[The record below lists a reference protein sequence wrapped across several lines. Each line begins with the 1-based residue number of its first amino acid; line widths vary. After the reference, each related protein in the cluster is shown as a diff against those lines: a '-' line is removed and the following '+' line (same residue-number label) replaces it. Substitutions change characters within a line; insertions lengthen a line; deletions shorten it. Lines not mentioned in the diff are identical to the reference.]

1 MEANKTVLILALFY
15 RSSHFSRTDA
25 FSRFLVVWKHGP
37 TEPRCEREA
46 AADMRAVWYEGGGP
60 AAEVLRIGELEA
72 PQPGEG
78 EVRVKVAYSSVNPFD
93 IKKRVHGAELA
104 YWDRVVPHVDGS
116 GEIESVGGG
125 VSESRVGERVWLFGA
140 QVGQAM
146 GSCAEYCVLPEWKAV
161 ALPEAV
167 SLQHGACLPV
177 PVVTALESLSVVDS
191 LAGRSVLVAGG
202 AGRVGACSVQ
212 IASAAGAR
220 VIATASSGKC
230 TGVESLG
237 AERCFDYRDPELH
250 SQLHECVG
258 KRGFDLVVESRFGG
272 NAELNSRV
280 LARGGT
286 ISAYGVDDAPTPE
299 IPARRLMMKNANC
312 RFLGIFVLSRKR
324 LSTLFE
330 QVNRVAVA
338 PGFEFRIG
346 AEVSLDEVATLH
358 QRVEGGAV
366 PGAALIRI

>member
-1 MEANKTVLILALFY
+1 M
-15 RSSHFSRTDA
+15 RTRYKRD
-25 FSRFLVVWKHGP
+25 G
-37 TEPRCEREA
+37 
-46 AADMRAVWYEGGGP
+46 AADMRAAWYESGGP
-60 AAEVLRIGELEA
+60 ATEVLQIGDLEA

-78 EVRVKVAYSSVNPFD
+78 EVRVKIAYSSVHHHD

-104 YWDRVVPHVDGS
+104 NWSRIVPHVDGS
-116 GEIESVGGG
+116 GEIESVGSG

-167 SLQHGACLPV
+167 SLQHGACLAA

-191 LAGRSVLVAGG
+191 LADKRVLVAGG

-212 IASAAGAR
+212 IANAAGAS
-220 VIATASSGKC
+220 VIATASSEKC
-230 TGVESLG
+230 TEVESLG
-237 AERCFDYRDPELH
+237 AERCFDYRDPELQ
-250 SQLHECVG
+250 SQLRECAG
-258 KRGFDLVVESRFGG
+258 KRGFDLVVESRFGS
-272 NAELNSRV
+272 NAGLNSRV

-299 IPARRLMMKNANC
+299 IPARRLMMKNASC
-312 RFLGIFVLSRKR
+312 RFVGIFVLSRKR
-324 LSTLFE
+324 LATLFE

-338 PGFEFRIG
+338 PGFEFRVG
-346 AEVSLDEVATLH
+346 AEVSLDEVAMLH
-358 QRVEGGAV
+358 QRVEDGAV